1 LLGFS
6 TWSQAQPVE
15 AQTSAALAVEVTET
29 ALSDGK
35 FAYHFVAK
43 NTGKQRVDAWSLRDG
58 AQGYGIKG
66 LNVIE
71 TSAPPG

>member
-1 LLGFS
+1 MKRTIGSSAAS
-6 TWSQAQPVE
+6 TTGA
-15 AQTSAALAVEVTET
+15 ASAALAVEVTET